1 MSGAV
6 ANVGDVADVEASTHR
21 SVNWVGGAERYGLAV
36 IVCGLIV
43 FFGLFGPTADVF
55 PTALNMRNVLGNESA
70 AALLAI
76 GALVPLSAGQFD
88 LSIGANAGL
97 SAVAA
102 AAAVSR
108 FDIPTPA
115 ALAVGVIFA
124 AGIGALNGVLVVGWS
139 VPSLIATLG
148 TSSLIAGLV
157 SWYTS
162 GNALIANIPASI
174 KTFGSGRW
182 LGLPRPL
189 FVVAAVGVV
198 VHTVI
203 EHTPAGRRLAM
214 TGENATAAALVG
226 VRVRRQQFMSFVV
239 SGGVAGLA
247 GLIVLCRAASA
258 NPQVGPNFT
267 LPALSAA
274 FLGATAIRPGRFNVP
289 GTVLG
294 VGFVA
299 VSVNGLTLA
308 GVKPWVQPVFN
319 GAALLMA
326 VALSLYASR
335 RNAGRSR

>member
-1 MSGAV
+1 M
-6 ANVGDVADVEASTHR
+6 NDVAVQGADIQVRTRR

-36 IVCGLIV
+36 TVVGLVV
-43 FFGLFGPTADVF
+43 FFSVFGETADVF

-76 GALVPLSAGQFD
+76 GALIPLSAGQFD

-102 AAAVSR
+102 AAAMSR

-115 ALAVGVIFA
+115 ALVIGVLFA
-124 AGIGALNGVLVVGWS
+124 ATIGALNGVLVVGWS

-148 TSSLIAGLV
+148 TSSLIAGMV

-162 GNALIANIPASI
+162 GNALIANIPESI
-174 KTFGSGRW
+174 KGFGSGRW

-189 FVVAAVGVV
+189 FIVAAVAVV
-198 VHTVI
+198 IHVVI

-214 TGENATAAALVG
+214 TGENVTAAALVG
-226 VRVRRQQFMSFVV
+226 VRVRRQQFTSFVI
-239 SGGVAGLA
+239 SGAVAGLA

-258 NPQVGPNFT
+258 NPQVGPNLT

-289 GTVLG
+289 GTLLG
-294 VGFVA
+294 VAFVA

-319 GAALLMA
+319 GAALLSA